1 MITSKYCYL
10 YGNCKK
16 HTNNN
21 CIMEDDAFCVKLF
34 KLDYLYNE
42 SLLSDK
48 QRTFTPLYI
57 DADGTDRE
65 AFLKLKG
72 IETSIVD
79 FVGNGENLFLHS
91 STCGNGKTEWS
102 IRLMQSYFNSIWH
115 KCDLNCKAL
124 FINVPRF
131 LLSLKD
137 SINTPSEYIDH
148 IKKHILDVDLV
159 VWDELGIKNATQF
172 EHEHLLNLINT
183 RIDYNKSN
191 IYTSNLNSE
200 ELRDRLGERLYSRIV
215 KLSTDVEL
223 FGKDKRGLKT

>member
-1 MITSKYCYL
+1 MITSKECYL
-10 YGNCKK
+10 
-16 HTNNN
+16 TNSCGKYASGKCN
-21 CIMEDDAFCVKLF
+21 IGDDAFCIKLF
-34 KLDYLYNE
+34 KLNYLYDE

-48 QRTFTPLYI
+48 QRTYTPLHI
-57 DADGTDRE
+57 DSDGTDRGQ
-65 AFLKLKG
+65 FLQLKQISEN
-72 IETSIVD
+72 IEK
-79 FVGNGENLFLHS
+79 FVANGDNLYIHS
-91 STCGNGKTEWS
+91 AICGNGKTEWS
-102 IRLMQSYFNSIWH
+102 IRMIQAYLDSVWY

-137 SINTPSEYIDH
+137 SISNQNDYIDH
-148 IKKHILDVDLV
+148 IKKNILDVDLV

-200 ELRDRLGERLYSRIV
+200 ELRERLGDRLYSRIIG
-215 KLSTDVEL
+215 LSKDIEL
-223 FGKDKRGLKT
+223 FGSDKRGVKI

>member
-1 MITSKYCYL
+1 MITSKDCYL
-10 YGNCKK
+10 YDNCKK
-16 HTNNN
+16 YSNNN
-21 CIMEDDAFCVKLF
+21 CSLEDDVFCVKLF

-65 AFLKLKG
+65 AFLKLKS
-72 IETSIVD
+72 IENFILD
-79 FVGNGENLFLHS
+79 FVNKGDNLFLHS

-102 IRLMQSYFNSIWH
+102 IRLMQAYFNSIWY

-137 SINTPSEYIDH
+137 SINTPSEYVDH

-200 ELRDRLGERLYSRIV
+200 ELRERLGERLYSRIV